1 MAESNQELEKGERN
15 VPYTSLEWIPN
26 SYSITRDTQEEVSEE
41 ERREKTE
48 NWVLF
53 SQPVRIIGYLP
64 TLLAIFS
71 R

>member
-41 ERREKTE
+41 ERREKAE

-64 TLLAIFS
+64 TLSAIFS

>member
-64 TLLAIFS
+64 TLSAIFS